1 MSYDIC
7 GYVQK
12 REKYGWKNVPLY
24 KSKSKDNYELV
35 ELCMNSEAAKYIWD
49 KGYAVTEEEKK
60 RFHDEMFPGDDPYDS
75 EDPFFH
81 VKAISLAALK
91 YYAVTF
97 NPDDNDYE
105 GAGEED
111 WIKRGLQIMVNR
123 IETALDL
130 ADEYYFSLDNVRFI
144 YYESF

>member
-1 MSYDIC
+1 MGYDIC

-12 REKYGWKNVPLY
+12 REKYGWKNIPLY
-24 KSKSKDNYELV
+24 KNRNLV

-49 KGYAVTEEEKK
+49 KGYAVTEEEEK
-60 RFHDEMFPGDDPYDS
+60 RFHDEMFPGDDPYDP

-81 VKAISLAALK
+81 VKAISLAA
-91 YYAVTF
+91 VTF
-97 NPDDNDYE
+97 VPNVDDNDYD
-105 GAGEED
+105 GAGDED

-144 YYESF
+144 FYESF